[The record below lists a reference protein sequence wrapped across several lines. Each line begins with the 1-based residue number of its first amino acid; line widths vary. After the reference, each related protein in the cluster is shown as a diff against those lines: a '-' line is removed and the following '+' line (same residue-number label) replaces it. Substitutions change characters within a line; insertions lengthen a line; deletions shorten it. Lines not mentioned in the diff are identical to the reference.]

1 MAWWFDGI
9 HELDR
14 ESIPEVNKHWSIKP
28 VLLQYWAQF
37 SFLAARKKKNKQK
50 KTRNETVPFHL
61 DAHFSSL
68 ILINFFWVARLKLKK
83 AVSDLFQSYFNQSLD
98 YGALLR
104 LQGRGFWPQKSILA
118 PFLRQIQSTWW
129 LTAPSVCQ
137 AMMHVSA
144 THRFMRH
151 RAYLS
156 VLIPRK

>member
-1 MAWWFDGI
+1 MWREALRGWMAWWFDGI

-104 LQGRGFWPQKSILA
+104 LQGRGFWPQKSILT
-118 PFLRQIQSTWW
+118 FFTSNSEHLVTYRS
-129 LTAPSVCQ
+129 
-137 AMMHVSA
+137 
-144 THRFMRH
+144 
-151 RAYLS
+151 LS
-156 VLIPRK
+156 VSGNDACIGYT